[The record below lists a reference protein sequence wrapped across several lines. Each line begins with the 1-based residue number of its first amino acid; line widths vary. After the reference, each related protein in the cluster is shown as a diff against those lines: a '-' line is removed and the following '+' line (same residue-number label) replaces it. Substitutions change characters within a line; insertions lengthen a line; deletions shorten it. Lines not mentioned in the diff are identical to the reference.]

1 MYSVIRIRQIKINIE
16 NDSIDILKKKVINK
30 LKINLNDLKDLK
42 IIKKS
47 IDARDKNN
55 ILYIYEVN
63 VLVDNETSLLKKNKS
78 SDIFLVDEESY
89 KVPASGDLLLNN
101 RPVVVGAGPCGLFCA
116 LILAENGY
124 RPIVIERG
132 EKVEDR
138 VKSVESFWK
147 DGTLNIN
154 SNVCFGE
161 GGAGTFSDGKLNT
174 LVSDRE
180 CRINKVFDTFI
191 NCGAN
196 EEIAYINKPHIGTNV
211 LREVVINLRNKILS
225 LGGDIF
231 YNNCL
236 TDIEIENN
244 EIKAIVVNGDKKIN
258 CDCLVLALGH
268 SARDTIKMLY
278 DYKMDITSKPFAVGV
293 RIQHKREMIDNSQY
307 GKYSKILPP
316 ASYKLTHQT
325 DDGRGVYTFCMC
337 PGGYVVNSSCE
348 EGHLIVNGMS
358 NYERDGENS
367 NSAVVV
373 TVKPDDFGNNPLDG
387 IEYQRK
393 LEALAYRVGNG
404 NIPVQ
409 LFRDYLNNTIST
421 DFGSIKPQF
430 KGNYSFVNLNEI
442 FPYYIND
449 SLKEGILAM
458 DNKIKGFASDD
469 AILAGVESR
478 TSSAVRMLRDS
489 SMVSNIKGIYPAGEG
504 AGYSGGITTS
514 AVDGIKVAEKIIEK
528 YSNKS
533 LSN

>member
-1 MYSVIRIRQIKINIE
+1 MIRIRQLKINIE
-16 NDSIDILKKKVINK
+16 KDSFEAIKKKVINT
-30 LKINLNDLKDLK
+30 LKINIKDL
-42 IIKKS
+42 IDLSIVKKS
-47 IDARDKNN
+47 IDARDKKN

-63 VLVDNETSLLKKNKS
+63 VVVENETSLLKKINSK
-78 SDIFLVDEESY
+78 DIFLVNEESY
-89 KVPASGDLLLNN
+89 RNPVPGETILNN

-132 EKVEDR
+132 ERVENR
-138 VKSVESFWK
+138 LNSVETFWK
-147 DGTLNIN
+147 KGKLNPE

-174 LVSDRE
+174 LVNDKES
-180 CRINKVFDTFI
+180 RIKKVFDTFI
-191 NCGAN
+191 SCGAPQ
-196 EEIAYINKPHIGTNV
+196 EIAYDSKPHIGTNI
-211 LREVVINLRNKILS
+211 LRDVVINLRNRIIN
-225 LGGDIF
+225 LGGEFF
-231 YNNCL
+231 YNTCL
-236 TDIEIENN
+236 TDVKIEDNH
-244 EIKAIVVNGDKKIN
+244 IKTIIVNKKRKIN

-278 DYKMDITSKPFAVGV
+278 DYNMKMETKPFAVGV
-293 RIQHKREMIDNSQY
+293 RIQHKREMIDQSQY
-307 GKYSKILPP
+307 GDYSKILPP
-316 ASYKLTHQT
+316 ASYKLTHQAT
-325 DDGRGVYTFCMC
+325 NGRGVYTFCMC

-358 NYERDGENS
+358 NYERNGENS

-373 TVKPDDFGNNPLDG
+373 TVGPGDYGNNPMDG
-387 IEYQRK
+387 IEYQRR
-393 LEALAYRVGNG
+393 LEAIAYRKGNG
-404 NIPVQ
+404 KIPVQ
-409 LFRDYLNNTIST
+409 LFKDYLNNTISVK
-421 DFGSIKPQF
+421 FGSIKPEF
-430 KGNYSFVNLNEI
+430 KGKYTFANLNEI

-458 DNKIKGFASDD
+458 DKKIRGFASDD

-478 TSSAVRMLRDS
+478 TSSAIKMVRGDDL
-489 SMVSNIKGIYPAGEG
+489 VSNIGGIYPAGEG